1 MHSKR
6 FRKLDESL
14 CLQAVEKCF
23 ERKWQ
28 RDDILT
34 FLEEFTG
41 TAREDLLYEY
51 VTGRRE
57 VRTEAAVSAA
67 YYLQDLVEGILSG
80 TYPEEMDPVK
90 IRKKPDG
97 ATGKMRDIALL
108 CIPHQLLNHVAV
120 LMMEPL
126 LKARLLPH
134 QHASIPGRG
143 QSTLKKQAFK
153 MLHKDLGIKCHQKI
167 DVIHA
172 YASTQYRVC
181 IDLVKRE
188 CPKATDLICL
198 LEYLATLAPDGHLII
213 GGYLDAWLFNFVM
226 SYAMSYAMTIAQNR
240 RGKARR
246 CLIRCISYM
255 DDVGLFAANATA
267 IKRAVRQLNA
277 WTSKNL
283 GFKVRTSTGI
293 IYMMTE
299 AQEKARKHE
308 KGARHGRSIFDMG
321 GFRMART
328 FITIRRRTFRRIR
341 RQLLRAA
348 RELKK
353 TGTIRVFRARV
364 LISYYGIIHQTDSR
378 RMVGKYSVENLLA
391 VCRRVA
397 SFHGRK
403 EHRERMDRIN
413 AQYERREHYYA
424 AVCGC

>member
-6 FRKLDESL
+6 FRRFDACL

-23 ERKWQ
+23 EHKWQ

-41 TAREDLLYEY
+41 VGREELLHEY

-57 VRTEAAVSAA
+57 IRTEAARSAA
-67 YYLQDLVEGILSG
+67 FYLQDLVEGILCG
-80 TYPEEMDPVK
+80 IYPEEMDPVK

-126 LKARLLPH
+126 LKARLLPQ

-143 QSTLKKQAFK
+143 QSTLKRQAFRI
-153 MLHKDLGIKCHQKI
+153 LHRDLGIKCHQKI

-172 YASTQYRVC
+172 YASTQYQAC

-188 CPKATDLICL
+188 CPKATELICL
-198 LEYLATLAPDGHLII
+198 LEYLATLAPGGHLII

-226 SYAMSYAMTIAQNR
+226 SYAMDYAMQITVTR
-240 RGKARR
+240 RGKARP

-255 DDVGLFAANATA
+255 DDVGLFAANETA
-267 IKRAVRQLNA
+267 IKRAIRKLNA
-277 WTSKNL
+277 WMSRHL
-283 GFKVRTSTGI
+283 GLKVRTSTGI
-293 IYMMTE
+293 IHMLTE
-299 AQEKARKHE
+299 AEEKARKNLS
-308 KGARHGRSIFDMG
+308 GSRRGCSVFDMG

-328 FITIRRRTFRRIR
+328 HITIRRRTFRRIR

-348 RELKK
+348 AELKA
-353 TGTIRVFRARV
+353 TGTIRIIRARV
-364 LISYYGIIHQTDSR
+364 LISYYGIIKQTDAR
-378 RMVGKYSVENLLA
+378 RLLEKYNVENLMA
-391 VCRRVA
+391 VCKKVT

-403 EHRERMDRIN
+403 EHRERMDHIN
-413 AQYERREHYYA
+413 ALFERREHRIA
-424 AVCGC
+424 AVCNG